1 MHMKSSHHI
10 HLEMIERSLEPA
22 SCFQLQAA
30 KHKALVIRDAI
41 ADDREYCD
49 ALLLKIEHLLSETV
63 VTRASSATSS
73 SAVTPAAP
81 EPARDAA

>member
-1 MHMKSSHHI
+1 MHLKSSHHI
-10 HLEMIERSLEPA
+10 HLEMIERTLEPA

-30 KHKALVIRDAI
+30 RHKALVICDAI

-49 ALLLKIEHLLSETV
+49 ALLLKIEHLISETV